1 MEELEARII
10 AGVAGDGHGAALLGN
25 PAGDPFSQ
33 AQPDVSNQLGVGV
46 LGGSQHELVS
56 ARVQQVDEA
65 GIRLGD
71 LAGDVHD
78 VLEDGVEIEVAADRI
93 ADLVED
99 FCFACL
105 LAKGPLKGGHGGSTV
120 LLHPGAAPFGYA
132 TIAQGEI
139 RW

>member
-1 MEELEARII
+1 
-10 AGVAGDGHGAALLGN
+10 
-25 PAGDPFSQ
+25 
-33 AQPDVSNQLGVGV
+33 VGV
-46 LGGSQHELVS
+46 LGGSEHELVS

-105 LAKGPLKGGHGGSTV
+105 LAKG
-120 LLHPGAAPFGYA
+120 
-132 TIAQGEI
+132 
-139 RW
+139 R